1 MEIVQINMESLG
13 KQDRSDSWRSICS
26 KMIHKVEV
34 SGTSLDSFSAQM
46 TVRKHDAMSC
56 GLFWSRP
63 HRVRWG
69 RSQLTDSSAPGY
81 LVSWQIEGEAHIE
94 HDTQRVIQPAGT
106 VAIVD
111 ARRPTSVT
119 FPVEV
124 RRIVAKLPARM
135 LELRMP
141 RLLTSRLE
149 VFQPSGPFAPTLIS
163 YLTEL
168 SREAAAVLP
177 TDMEALVENVCNL
190 LKVTSGPTNAPCD
203 SKELR
208 RQTLVRYLRHH
219 ACDPSLSLDAAANQ
233 LHMSRRL
240 VQQVLQEMNTNF
252 TQFIIE
258 ERLTSIASQLS
269 GSKEASISRL
279 AYQSGFNDV
288 SHFNHLFKRKFGVA
302 PSEYRETGAARLK

>member
-1 MEIVQINMESLG
+1 MEIVKVNMESLG
-13 KQDRSDSWRSICS
+13 KQDRSDSWRSVCS

-34 SGTSLDSFSAQM
+34 SGASVDTFSAKM

-56 GLFWSRP
+56 GFFWSKP

-69 RSQLTDSSAPGY
+69 RSQLADASTPGY
-81 LVSWQIEGEAHIE
+81 LVSWQLEGEAHIE
-94 HDTQRVIQPAGT
+94 HGTQRLIQPAGS

-119 FPVEV
+119 FPTEV

-141 RLLTSRLE
+141 GLLTSRLE

-168 SREAAAVLP
+168 SREAAAVQP

-190 LKVTSGPTNAPCD
+190 LKVTSRQTDAPCD
-203 SKELR
+203 AKELR
-208 RQTLVRYLRHH
+208 RQALVHYLRRH
-219 ACDPSLSLDAAANQ
+219 ACDPNLTLDTAAGH

-240 VQQVLQEMNTNF
+240 VQQVLHEMDTSF

-258 ERLTSIASQLS
+258 ERLTSVATQLPGS
-269 GSKEASISRL
+269 GKVPISRI
-279 AYQSGFNDV
+279 AYQAGFNDV
-288 SHFNHLFKRKFGVA
+288 SHFNYLFKRKFGMA
-302 PSEYRETGAARLK
+302 PSEYRQMGSI

>member
-1 MEIVQINMESLG
+1 MEIVKVNMESLG
-13 KQDRSDSWRSICS
+13 KQDRSDSWRSVCS

-34 SGTSLDSFSAQM
+34 SGASLDSFSAQM
-46 TVRKHDAMSC
+46 IVRKHDAMSC
-56 GLFWSRP
+56 GFFWSKP

-69 RSQLTDSSAPGY
+69 RSQLADSSAPGY

-94 HDTQRVIQPAGT
+94 HGSQRVIQPAGS

-119 FPVEV
+119 FPTEV

-141 RLLTSRLE
+141 WLLASRLE

-168 SREAAAVLP
+168 SRESAAVHP
-177 TDMEALVENVCNL
+177 SDMEALVENVCNL
-190 LKVTSGPTNAPCD
+190 LKVTSRQTTAPCD
-203 SKELR
+203 AKELR
-208 RQTLVRYLRHH
+208 RQALVRYLRRH
-219 ACDPSLSLDAAANQ
+219 ACDPNLSLDAAASQ
-233 LHMSRRL
+233 LNMSRRL
-240 VQQVLQEMNTNF
+240 VQQVLHQMNTSF
-252 TQFIIE
+252 TQFVNE

-269 GSKEASISRL
+269 HAEGIPISRI

-288 SHFNHLFKRKFGVA
+288 SHFNALFKRRFGVA
-302 PSEYRETGAARLK
+302 PSEYRGSRSTQAL